1 MSWSWLDCKC
11 IQLMQTL
18 VCGQRN
24 INIFSEQTA
33 DFLFFLPLFVIGHLA
48 TFSPAVVQN
57 LSLRSG
63 CCDVPRAT
71 AANVRSVYNLP
82 VSLYPS
88 IPLLPGESGWMAEHT
103 CQSLWKWLKLTSY
116 MRGTLPW
123 PGGQGTL
130 SGRQSGDGGR
140 AVDAGRYMFL
150 INRGSKDSSLTTLFS
165 FSRNIWLRNIKLHFP
180 RSHNWKFLIYFPVF
194 KESVKH
200 EASGEY
206 HLNSSSSIICI

>member
-71 AANVRSVYNLP
+71 AANVRSMYNLP
-82 VSLYPS
+82 VSLYPIHPFVAGGVRLDGRTHLSVTLEVIEANVLHAGDSALARRTGDIERPSECRWRESCWRWS
-88 IPLLPGESGWMAEHT
+88 IHVP
-103 CQSLWKWLKLTSY
+103 
-116 MRGTLPW
+116 
-123 PGGQGTL
+123 
-130 SGRQSGDGGR
+130 
-140 AVDAGRYMFL
+140 
-150 INRGSKDSSLTTLFS
+150 N
-165 FSRNIWLRNIKLHFP
+165 
-180 RSHNWKFLIYFPVF
+180 
-194 KESVKH
+194 
-200 EASGEY
+200 
-206 HLNSSSSIICI
+206 